1 MICGGLQWLQTCTR
15 PDISFATNMLA
26 RYASNPSQEHLA
38 YAHRVLRYLSCTA
51 DMGITYHGSPEILNA
66 GGYDVTNKIVGTVDS
81 DLGGCKDTEKS
92 TSGLILMLNGGP
104 IIWRST
110 RQSTVSTG
118 TAEAECKAA
127 GFAGQQLIPLRDLLS
142 ELGFEQ
148 PSVRMLEDNSATV
161 QLSFGTGK
169 AGKSGHFRRMV
180 AYLEGLTNRSIFWLD
195 HTPSKENPSDI
206 MTKSVSP
213 AEQFIRMRDIVNGSN
228 PVMFVSSKV
237 KELCDSTSVSVSA
250 GSILSIDGEISDAS
264 WCCSTDILEIDLD
277 CDLDGSNIEIEFVE
291 SYELVH

>member
-1 MICGGLQWLQTCTR
+1 
-15 PDISFATNMLA
+15 
-26 RYASNPSQEHLA
+26 
-38 YAHRVLRYLSCTA
+38 
-51 DMGITYHGSPEILNA
+51 
-66 GGYDVTNKIVGTVDS
+66 
-81 DLGGCKDTEKS
+81 
-92 TSGLILMLNGGP
+92 
-104 IIWRST
+104 
-110 RQSTVSTG
+110 
-118 TAEAECKAA
+118 
-127 GFAGQQLIPLRDLLS
+127 
-142 ELGFEQ
+142 
-148 PSVRMLEDNSATV
+148 MLEDNSATV

-277 CDLDGSNIEIEFVE
+277 CDLDGSNIDILEIDLDCDLDGSNIEIEFVE